1 MSPGHFTLT
10 EGPYLRDILDQP
22 TAVRATIEHLGN
34 DVDLFRRIAAV
45 RQQPHARVVLTG
57 MGSSLYALYPLELAL
72 TAQGETVCRAETAEL
87 IHGLP
92 GLLSPESVIVAV
104 SQSGQSAETIRLLEQ
119 NHGRARIIG
128 VTNTENSPLHRE
140 SDFCLLTRCGDEFSV
155 STKTYMASL
164 VALEA
169 LAAAWGGLD
178 FDPLL
183 AELSTAPDS
192 LAEYLASWRD
202 HAQALASQLDEV
214 RQYFIL
220 GRGRSLASCGTGA
233 LILKESTR
241 TFAEGM
247 SSAAFRHGPLE
258 MVSPGSL
265 VLVFDGDPGTRHL
278 NRKLVH
284 TIRERGG
291 RAETIGSESEL
302 AALRLPGNPSRTL
315 TLLEMAPVQM
325 LTLAI
330 AARSGIEAGC
340 FQHAAKI
347 TTEE

>member
-1 MSPGHFTLT
+1 MTQPHFSII
-10 EGPYLRDILDQP
+10 EGPYLRDILEQP
-22 TAVRATIEHLGN
+22 RSVEATIEQLRSSR
-34 DVDLFRRIAAV
+34 DLLRGITGV
-45 RQQPHARVVLTG
+45 RKQPHLRVVLTG

-87 IHGLP
+87 IHALP
-92 GLLSPESVIVAV
+92 SLLASASVIIAV
-104 SQSGQSAETIRLLEQ
+104 SQSGQSAEMIRLLEQ
-119 NHGRARIIG
+119 NRGRARIIG

-140 SDFCLLTRCGDEFSV
+140 SDICILTRSGDEFSV

-164 VALEA
+164 VALEV
-169 LAAAWGGLD
+169 LAAAWGDLD
-178 FDPLL
+178 LDRLF
-183 AELSTAPDS
+183 AELSVAPKT
-192 LAEYLASWRD
+192 LAKYLVSWRD
-202 HAQALASQLDEV
+202 HVQALASHLDDT
-214 RQYFIL
+214 RQFFIL

-258 MVSPGSL
+258 IVGSASF
-265 VLVFDGDPGTRHL
+265 VLVFDGDPDTRHL
-278 NRKLVH
+278 NRKLVR

-291 RAETIGSESEL
+291 RAEAIGPEANIE
-302 AALRLPGNPSRTL
+302 ALRLPADLARSL

-330 AARSGIEAGC
+330 AARAGIEAGR
-340 FQHAAKI
+340 FEHATKI